1 MIRMTHIDYDR
12 EMALVAEINDGKKKQ
27 MIGVV
32 RIIAD
37 AWSESAEFAILIA
50 DPWQNKGLGSQM
62 MDYMLE
68 IARDKGIMKI
78 YASVLGIN
86 THMVRMFRE
95 RGFELKNEDDGA
107 YRIKLDLD
115 QAMPFVAELPFQPL

>member
-1 MIRMTHIDYDR
+1 
-12 EMALVAEINDGKKKQ
+12 

-107 YRIKLDLD
+107 YRVKLDLD